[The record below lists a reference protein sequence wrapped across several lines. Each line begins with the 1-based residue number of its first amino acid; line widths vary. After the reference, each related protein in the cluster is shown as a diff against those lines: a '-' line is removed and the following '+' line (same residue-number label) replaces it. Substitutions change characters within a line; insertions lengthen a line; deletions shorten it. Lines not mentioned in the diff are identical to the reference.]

1 MRALRI
7 AVALLMLAGAGLAQ
21 TSSEQNLRL
30 DQVVDRIVQQEAN
43 FMDSLHHYAPLVET
57 YIQEMQLEKELG
69 AVPLRDTYF
78 LAKADFSQG
87 IRDRI
92 FIGAGS
98 NEHHR
103 LAAFSKL
110 KPGSPFAMRFV
121 EAGFLQGII
130 LDTGGFDQ
138 SNYKFDLLR
147 REFLGDVRCM
157 VFDVTPRKGSGQGR
171 FMGRIWVEDQDYH
184 VVRFS
189 GVRVNAP
196 KFRYYFHFD
205 SWRVNMGPAPGVW
218 LPAYV
223 YTEEN
228 DKEFGGVH
236 HAHFKAQTRLWG
248 YNLRNA
254 NRQDEMTSVLVE
266 APNAVADHSE
276 QTQDRG
282 PLEALHAWQ
291 RQSEDNVT
299 DRMERAG
306 LLAPRGDVE
315 KVLETVVN
323 NIVVTNNLD
332 IQPEVRCR
340 VLLTA
345 PLESF
350 TMAHTI
356 VVSRGLIDTLP
367 DEASLGMVLAH
378 ELAHVVLGHALD
390 TRWAFSDR
398 MIFSDYEAFRRLDFR
413 RNPVE
418 EQAADEKAVE
428 LLQKSPYAGKLNEG
442 GLFLRALSARSKEVP
457 NLVTAHLGNR
467 MALGN
472 SAVRLQNVAQSAP
485 ELNLKQVDQIAALP
499 LGARLKVDP
508 WSDRVEMMKSKP
520 LAATSA
526 REKMPFEVTPFAP
539 FLTRRPA
546 GAAPLSGGT
555 TAQASPAPAA
565 AETPAVVVED
575 KPSTQDR

>member
-1 MRALRI
+1 MRVLKI
-7 AVALLMLAGAGLAQ
+7 AVVVMMLAAAGLAQ
-21 TSSEQNLRL
+21 SASEQNLKL
-30 DQVVDRIVQQEAN
+30 DQVIDRVVQQEAT
-43 FMDSLHHYAPLVET
+43 FMESLRNYSPLIET
-57 YIQEMQLEKELG
+57 YIQETRADKELG
-69 AVPLRDTYF
+69 QVPERDHYF
-78 LAKADFSQG
+78 LAKADFNQG
-87 IRDRI
+87 IRDRV
-92 FIGAGS
+92 FIGGDVTPG
-98 NEHHR
+98 HHP
-103 LAAFSKL
+103 LKFISKIYAN
-110 KPGSPFAMRFV
+110 PFRMKFIDT
-121 EAGFLQGII
+121 GFLQGII
-130 LDTGGFDQ
+130 VDTGGFDQ
-138 SNYKFDLLR
+138 SHYQFDLLR

-184 VVRFS
+184 IVRFS

-205 SWRVNMGPAPGVW
+205 SWRVNMGPGVW

-228 DKEFGGVH
+228 NREFSGVA

-266 APNAVADHSE
+266 APAIADHSE
-276 QTQDRG
+276 QSQDRG

-291 RQSEDNVT
+291 RQSEDNVV

-315 KVLETVVN
+315 KVLDTVVN
-323 NIVVTNNLD
+323 NILVTNNID

-356 VVSRGLIDTLP
+356 VISRGLIDTLP
-367 DEASLGMVLAH
+367 DEASLAMILAH
-378 ELAHVVLGHALD
+378 ELGHVTLGHAID

-398 MIFSDYEAFRRLDFR
+398 MIFSDEEAFNRLDFR
-413 RNPVE
+413 RTPAE
-418 EQAADEKAVE
+418 EAAADQKAVE

-442 GLFLRALSARSKEVP
+442 GLFLRALSSRSKDLP

-467 MALGN
+467 LAMGN
-472 SAVRLQNVAQSAP
+472 QAVRLQSVAQSSPA
-485 ELNLKQVDQIAALP
+485 LNLQQPDQIAALP

-520 LAATSA
+520 TAATAA
-526 REKMPFEVTPFAP
+526 REKMPFEVTPFMP
-539 FLTRRPA
+539 FLTRRPSGATPASA
-546 GAAPLSGGT
+546 GA
-555 TAQASPAPAA
+555 TAQATPAEVPVAAPAQA
-565 AETPAVVVED
+565 ADAKTATEN
-575 KPSTQDR
+575 R

>member
-1 MRALRI
+1 
-7 AVALLMLAGAGLAQ
+7 MLAGAGLAQ
-21 TSSEQNLRL
+21 TPSEQNIRL
-30 DQVVDRIVQQEAN
+30 DQVVDRVVQQEAA
-43 FMDSLHHYAPLVET
+43 FMDSLRDYSPLVET
-57 YIQEMQLEKELG
+57 YIQEMRADKELG
-69 AVPLRDTYF
+69 TVPERDQYF
-78 LAKADFSQG
+78 LAKGDFSQG
-87 IRDRI
+87 IRDRV

-98 NEHHR
+98 NSARHR
-103 LAAFSKL
+103 LAVFSKL
-110 KPGSPFAMRFV
+110 LPSSAFAMKYL

-138 SNYKFDLLR
+138 SSYKFDFLR
-147 REFLGDVRCM
+147 REFLGDVRCI
-157 VFDVTPRKGSGQGR
+157 VFDVTPRQGSGQGR
-171 FMGRIWVEDQDYH
+171 FLGRIWVEDQDYH

-196 KFRYYFHFD
+196 RFRYYFHFD
-205 SWRVNMGPAPGVW
+205 SWRVNMGPGAW

-248 YNLRNA
+248 YNLRNS

-266 APNAVADHSE
+266 APTAVADHSE
-276 QTQDRG
+276 QSQDRG

-315 KVLETVVN
+315 KVLDTVVN
-323 NIVVTNNLD
+323 NILVTNNLD

-350 TMAHTI
+350 AMAHTI
-356 VVSRGLIDTLP
+356 VISRGLIDTLP
-367 DEASLGMVLAH
+367 DEASLAMILAH
-378 ELAHVVLGHALD
+378 ELGHIVLGHALD

-398 MIFSDYEAFRRLDFR
+398 MIFSDYEAFNRLDFR
-413 RNPVE
+413 RNPAE
-418 EQAADEKAVE
+418 EQAADQKAVE
-428 LLQKSPYAGKLNEG
+428 LLQKSPYNGKLNEG
-442 GLFLRALSARSKEVP
+442 GLFLRALALRSKELP

-467 MALGN
+467 LALGN
-472 SAVRLQNVAQSAP
+472 QGMRLQTVAQSAP
-485 ELNLKQVDQIAALP
+485 ELKLTQVDQIAALP
-499 LGARLKVDP
+499 LGARLKLDP

-520 LAATSA
+520 AAATSA

-539 FLTRRPA
+539 FLTRRPSSS
-546 GAAPLSGGT
+546 AAPASGGT
-555 TAQASPAPAA
+555 TAQATPAA
-565 AETPAVVVED
+565 APVAAPTAAVEAG
-575 KPSTQDR
+575 PSTEDR

>member
-1 MRALRI
+1 MRALKI
-7 AVALLMLAGAGLAQ
+7 AVVMLMLAVAGLAQ
-21 TSSEQNLRL
+21 TAPEKNLRL
-30 DQVVDRIVQQEAN
+30 DQVIDRVVQQEAA
-43 FMDSLHHYAPLVET
+43 FMESLSDYGPLVET
-57 YIQEMQLEKELG
+57 YIQEMRADKELG
-69 AVPLRDTYF
+69 LVPERDQYF
-78 LAKADFSQG
+78 LAKADFTQG

-92 FIGAGS
+92 FLGAGA
-98 NEHHR
+98 NTRR
-103 LAAFSKL
+103 LNFVSKHL
-110 KPGSPFAMRFV
+110 SSPFAMKYV

-138 SNYKFDLLR
+138 SHYQFDLLR
-147 REFLGDVRCM
+147 REFLGDVRCL
-157 VFDVTPRKGSGQGR
+157 VFDVSPRKGSGQGR
-171 FMGRIWVEDQDYH
+171 FLGRIWVDDQDYH

-196 KFRYYFHFD
+196 QFHYYFHFD
-205 SWRVNMGPAPGVW
+205 SWRLNMGPGMW

-228 DKEFGGVH
+228 DREFGGFH
-236 HAHFKAQTRLWG
+236 HARFKAQTRLWG
-248 YNLRNA
+248 YNLKRA
-254 NRQDEMTSVLVE
+254 SRQDEMTTVLVE
-266 APNAVADHSE
+266 SPNAITDHAE

-291 RQSEDNVT
+291 RQSEDNVI

-306 LLAPRGDVE
+306 LLAPRGEVE
-315 KVLETVVN
+315 KVLDTVVN
-323 NIVVTNNLD
+323 NILVTNNLD

-367 DEASLGMVLAH
+367 DEPSLAMVLAH
-378 ELAHVVLGHALD
+378 ELGHVVLAHATD

-413 RNPVE
+413 RNQAE

-428 LLQKSPYAGKLNEG
+428 LLQKSPYAGKLSEG
-442 GLFLRALSARSKEVP
+442 GLFLRALAARSKDLP

-467 MALGN
+467 LALGN
-472 SAVRLQNVAQSAP
+472 QVVRMQTVAQSAP
-485 ELNLKQVDQIAALP
+485 ELKLTQVDQIAALP
-499 LGARLKVDP
+499 LGARLKLDP
-508 WSDRVEMMKSKP
+508 WTDRVELMKNKP
-520 LAATSA
+520 VAATSA
-526 REKMPFEVTPFAP
+526 REKMPFELTPFMP
-539 FLTRRPA
+539 FLTRKPSSST
-546 GAAPLSGGT
+546 APVSGGT
-555 TAQASPAPAA
+555 TAQVTPDAPAA
-565 AETPAVVVED
+565 APVPAEE
-575 KPSTQDR
+575 KPATENR

>member
-1 MRALRI
+1 MRAMKI
-7 AVALLMLAGAGLAQ
+7 AVAVLMLAGAGLAQ
-21 TSSEQNLRL
+21 TTSAPNMKL
-30 DQVVDRIVQQEAN
+30 DQVVDRVVQQEAA
-43 FMDSLHHYAPLVET
+43 FMDSLRAYSPLVET
-57 YIQEMQLEKELG
+57 YIQETRPDKELG
-69 AVPLRDTYF
+69 TVPERDHYF

-87 IRDRI
+87 IRDRV
-92 FIGAGS
+92 FIGGS
-98 NEHHR
+98 PATGHHR
-103 LAAFSKL
+103 LAFISKL
-110 KPGSPFAMRFV
+110 YSNPFKMNFV

-138 SNYKFDLLR
+138 KNYKFDFLR
-147 REFLGDVRCM
+147 REFLGDVRCI
-157 VFDVTPRKGSGQGR
+157 VFDVTPRQGSGQGR
-171 FMGRIWVEDQDYH
+171 FLGRIWVEDQDYH

-189 GVRVNAP
+189 GMRVNAP
-196 KFRYYFHFD
+196 RFRYYFHFD
-205 SWRVNMGPAPGVW
+205 SWRVNMGPEVW
-218 LPAYV
+218 LPAFV

-254 NRQDEMTSVLVE
+254 NRQDEMTSVQVE
-266 APNAVADHSE
+266 APTAVADHSE
-276 QTQDRG
+276 QSQDRG

-291 RQSEDNVT
+291 RQSEDNVV

-315 KVLETVVN
+315 KVLDTVVN
-323 NIVVTNNLD
+323 NILVTNNLD

-356 VVSRGLIDTLP
+356 VISRGLIDTLP
-367 DEASLGMVLAH
+367 DEASLAMVLAH
-378 ELAHVVLGHALD
+378 ELGHVVLGHAID

-398 MIFSDYEAFRRLDFR
+398 MIFSDDQAFNRLDFR
-413 RNPVE
+413 RTPLE
-418 EQAADEKAVE
+418 EQAADQKAVE

-442 GLFLRALSARSKEVP
+442 GLFLRALASRSKELP

-467 MALGN
+467 LALGN
-472 SAVRLQNVAQSAP
+472 QVVRLQTVAQSAP
-485 ELNLKQVDQIAALP
+485 ELNLKQADQIAALP

-520 LAATSA
+520 TVATSA
-526 REKMPFEVTPFAP
+526 REKMPFEVTPFMP
-539 FLTRRPA
+539 FLTRKPSSVAPA
-546 GAAPLSGGT
+546 SGGT
-555 TAQASPAPAA
+555 TAQAAPAVAPVA
-565 AETPAVVVED
+565 APTPAVEE
-575 KPSTQDR
+575 KPTTENR

>member
-1 MRALRI
+1 MKIAI
-7 AVALLMLAGAGLAQ
+7 AVLLLAGAGLAQ
-21 TSSEQNLRL
+21 TTSAQNSTV
-30 DQVVDRIVQQEAN
+30 DQVVDRVVQQEAA
-43 FMDSLHHYAPLVET
+43 FMDSLRAYSPLVET
-57 YIQEMQLEKELG
+57 YIQETRADKELG
-69 AVPLRDTYF
+69 QVPERDHYF

-87 IRDRI
+87 IRDRV
-92 FIGAGS
+92 FIGGASTTGQ
-98 NEHHR
+98 HR
-103 LAAFSKL
+103 LKFISKL
-110 KPGSPFAMRFV
+110 YSNPFKMNFV

-130 LDTGGFDQ
+130 LDTSGFNQ

-147 REFLGDVRCM
+147 REFLGDVRCI
-157 VFDVTPRKGSGQGR
+157 VFDVTPRQGSGQGR
-171 FMGRIWVEDQDYH
+171 FLGRIWVEDQNYH

-196 KFRYYFHFD
+196 RFRYYFHFD
-205 SWRVNMGPAPGVW
+205 SWRVNMGPEVW
-218 LPAYV
+218 LPAFV

-236 HAHFKAQTRLWG
+236 HARFKAQTRLWG

-276 QTQDRG
+276 QSQDRG
-282 PLEALHAWQ
+282 PVEALHAWQ
-291 RQSEDNVT
+291 RQSEDNVI
-299 DRMERAG
+299 DKMERAG

-315 KVLETVVN
+315 KVLDTVVN
-323 NIVVTNNLD
+323 NLLVTNNLD

-356 VVSRGLIDTLP
+356 VISRGLIDTLP
-367 DEASLGMVLAH
+367 DEASLAMVLAH
-378 ELAHVVLGHALD
+378 ELGHVVLGHAID

-398 MIFSDYEAFRRLDFR
+398 MIFSDDQAFNRLDFR
-413 RNPVE
+413 RSPEE
-418 EQAADEKAVE
+418 EQAADQKAVE

-442 GLFLRALSARSKEVP
+442 GLFLRALAVRSKDLP

-467 MALGN
+467 LALGN
-472 SAVRLQNVAQSAP
+472 QVVRLQTVAQSAP
-485 ELNLKQVDQIAALP
+485 ELKLAQADQIAALP

-508 WSDRVEMMKSKP
+508 WTDRVEMMKSKP
-520 LAATSA
+520 TAVTSA
-526 REKMPFEVTPFAP
+526 REKMPFEVTPFMP
-539 FLTRRPA
+539 FLTRRPSS
-546 GAAPLSGGT
+546 AAPASGGVA
-555 TAQASPAPAA
+555 AQAAPVAAPAP
-565 AETPAVVVED
+565 VVEE
-575 KPSTQDR
+575 KPTTENR

>member
-1 MRALRI
+1 MRAMKI
-7 AVALLMLAGAGLAQ
+7 AVAVLLLAGAGLAQ
-21 TSSEQNLRL
+21 TTSAPNMRL
-30 DQVVDRIVQQEAN
+30 DQVVDRVVQQEAA
-43 FMDSLHHYAPLVET
+43 FMDSLRAYSPLVET
-57 YIQEMQLEKELG
+57 YIQETRADKELG
-69 AVPLRDTYF
+69 TVPERDHYF

-87 IRDRI
+87 IRDRV
-92 FIGAGS
+92 FIGGGNS
-98 NEHHR
+98 TEHHR
-103 LAAFSKL
+103 LAVFSKL
-110 KPGSPFAMRFV
+110 LPSSGLFGMKFV

-138 SNYKFDLLR
+138 SNYKFDFLR
-147 REFLGDVRCM
+147 REFLGDVRCI
-157 VFDVTPRKGSGQGR
+157 VFDVTPRQGSGQGR
-171 FMGRIWVEDQDYH
+171 FLGRIWVEDQDYH

-196 KFRYYFHFD
+196 RFRYYFHFD
-205 SWRVNMGPAPGVW
+205 SWRVNMGPGVW
-218 LPAYV
+218 LPAFV

-228 DKEFGGVH
+228 DKEFGGVY

-248 YNLRNA
+248 YNLKNA

-266 APNAVADHSE
+266 APTAVADHSE
-276 QTQDRG
+276 QSQDRG
-282 PLEALHAWQ
+282 PVEALHAWQ
-291 RQSEDNVT
+291 RQSEDNVI
-299 DRMERAG
+299 DKMERAG

-323 NIVVTNNLD
+323 NILVTNNLD

-367 DEASLGMVLAH
+367 DEASLAMILAH
-378 ELAHVVLGHALD
+378 ELGHVVLGHAID

-398 MIFSDYEAFRRLDFR
+398 MIFSDDQAFNRLDFR
-413 RNPVE
+413 RSPEE
-418 EQAADEKAVE
+418 EQAADQKAVE

-442 GLFLRALSARSKEVP
+442 GLFLRALSARSKELP

-472 SAVRLQNVAQSAP
+472 QVVRLQSVAQSAP
-485 ELNLKQVDQIAALP
+485 ELKLTQVDQIAALP

-508 WSDRVEMMKSKP
+508 WTDRVEMMKSKP
-520 LAATSA
+520 TTVTSA
-526 REKMPFEVTPFAP
+526 REKMPFEVTPFMP
-539 FLTRRPA
+539 FLTRRPSS
-546 GAAPLSGGT
+546 AAPAAGGT
-555 TAQASPAPAA
+555 TAQAAPTAAPVAAPAPA
-565 AETPAVVVED
+565 VEE
-575 KPSTQDR
+575 KPTTENR

>member
-1 MRALRI
+1 
-7 AVALLMLAGAGLAQ
+7 VVMLAVAGLAQ
-21 TSSEQNLRL
+21 TASDKNLRL
-30 DQVVDRIVQQEAN
+30 NQVVDRVVQQEAA
-43 FMDSLHHYAPLVET
+43 FMDSLRDYSPLVET
-57 YIQEMQLEKELG
+57 YIQELRPDKELG
-69 AVPLRDTYF
+69 LVPEHDQYF
-78 LAKADFSQG
+78 LSKADFSQG
-87 IRDRI
+87 ISDRA
-92 FIGAGS
+92 FLGAGAS
-98 NEHHR
+98 TGHHH
-103 LAAFSKL
+103 LAFVSKMFA
-110 KPGSPFAMRFV
+110 SPFAMKYV

-157 VFDVTPRKGSGQGR
+157 VFDVTPRQGSGQGR
-171 FMGRIWVEDQDYH
+171 FLGRIWVEDQDYH

-196 KFRYYFHFD
+196 HFHYYFHFD
-205 SWRVNMGPAPGVW
+205 SWRTNMGPAPGTW

-228 DKEFGGVH
+228 DREYGVAH
-236 HAHFKAQTRLWG
+236 HARFKAQTRLWG
-248 YNLRNA
+248 YNLKNP
-254 NRQDEMTSVLVE
+254 NRQDEMTTVQVE
-266 APNAVADHSE
+266 APTAVADHSE
-276 QTQDRG
+276 QTSDRG

-291 RQSEDNVT
+291 RQSEDNVI

-323 NIVVTNNLD
+323 NILVTNNLD

-356 VVSRGLIDTLP
+356 VISRGLIDTLP
-367 DEASLGMVLAH
+367 DEASLAMVISHELGHVILAH
-378 ELAHVVLGHALD
+378 AID

-398 MIFSDYEAFRRLDFR
+398 MIFSDNQAFTRLDFH
-413 RNPVE
+413 RNPE
-418 EQAADEKAVE
+418 EEKAADEKAVE

-442 GLFLRALSARSKEVP
+442 GLFLRALGARSKDLP
-457 NLVTAHLGNR
+457 NLVTAHLGNYL
-467 MALGN
+467 ALGN
-472 SAVRLQNVAQSAP
+472 QVVRMQTVAQSAP
-485 ELNLKQVDQIAALP
+485 ELNLAQVDQIAALP
-499 LGARLKVDP
+499 LGARLKLDP

-520 LAATSA
+520 IAATSA

-539 FLTRRPA
+539 FLTRRPS
-546 GAAPLSGGT
+546 AAVPASGGT
-555 TAQASPAPAA
+555 TAQATPAAPAA
-565 AETPAVVVED
+565 APVAAEE
-575 KPSTQDR
+575 KPQTENR